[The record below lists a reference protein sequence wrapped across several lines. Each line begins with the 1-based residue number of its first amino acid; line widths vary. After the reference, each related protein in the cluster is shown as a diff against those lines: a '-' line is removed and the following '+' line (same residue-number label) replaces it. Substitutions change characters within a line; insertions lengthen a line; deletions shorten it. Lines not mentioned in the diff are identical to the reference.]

1 MPGPLCTLLLAVALL
16 GACTVSGSEW
26 AGEGPPVSYVTVG
39 SLMLHAAAIAAVC
52 HPLASMRPF
61 GLAQPGL
68 QISSEYWAL
77 HSPFWIADRCSYG
90 AKMLLQSRQI
100 RHVR

>member
-26 AGEGPPVSYVTVG
+26 AGEGPLINSVTVG
-39 SLMLHAAAIAAVC
+39 WLMLHAAAIAAVC
-52 HPLASMRPF
+52 HPIASMRLF

-68 QISSEYWAL
+68 QIFSEY
-77 HSPFWIADRCSYG
+77 
-90 AKMLLQSRQI
+90 
-100 RHVR
+100 